1 MGNLSQALGA
11 TPFGTYSNGMAL
23 HLLKLAVGA
32 ASIADIEANVAARLS
47 ARRAARQ
54 PLENIHTT
62 RMVPKRVDEIL
73 DGGSL
78 YWVVRGQ
85 LAARQRILAI
95 RPFTDG
101 EGVGRCDL
109 VLDAE
114 VVAVWPRPCR
124 PFQGWRYLPAGDAP
138 GDLAALAGALDMPE
152 VLRRDLAE
160 LCLI

>member
-1 MGNLSQALGA
+1 
-11 TPFGTYSNGMAL
+11 MAL

-32 ASIADIEANVAARLS
+32 TCIADIEAHVAARLA
-47 ARRAARQ
+47 ARRIARQ
-54 PLENIHTT
+54 LAEAIHTT

-85 LAARQRILAI
+85 IAARQRLVAI

-101 EGVGRCDL
+101 EGIGRCDL
-109 VLDAE
+109 VLDPTVIA
-114 VVAVWPRPCR
+114 VAPRPCR
-124 PFQGWRYLPAGDAP
+124 PFQGWRYLPQDSAP
-138 GDLAALAGALDMPE
+138 ADLSTLVGAAELPEAL
-152 VLRRDLAE
+152 RHALAE